1 MFLRRLDQGREG
13 ADLLGVLAKRHQLLA
28 LDQERLRFRVTVD
41 HARFPD
47 EAVVQLACELDEL
60 DPGWQDHLAWPKT
73 TGLSEPDDLDE
84 GETSQPD

>member
-1 MFLRRLDQGREG
+1 
-13 ADLLGVLAKRHQLLA
+13 
-28 LDQERLRFRVTVD
+28 
-41 HARFPD
+41 
-47 EAVVQLACELDEL
+47 VQLACELDEL